1 MRPLSAY
8 GSGLRFLERL
18 RDSEKHL
25 VGEVGEEL
33 PHLHRLFGGEVVLP
47 GQLHRGVVQPL
58 AEERE
63 RLYGIAEAEAVP
75 DELAAVLVADLARL
89 IDEVGAAG
97 SLGHVLG
104 DEGDQAAAEG
114 PKALPIALGDAGVPG
129 R

>member
-8 GSGLRFLERL
+8 GSGLRSLERP

-33 PHLHRLFGGEVVLP
+33 PHVDRLFGGEVVFP

-63 RLYGIAEAEAVP
+63 RLYGIAEAEAIT
-75 DELAAVLVADLARL
+75 DELAAVLAADLARL
-89 IDEVGAAG
+89 IDEGGAAG
-97 SLGHVLG
+97 PPWEL
-104 DEGDQAAAEG
+104 
-114 PKALPIALGDAGVPG
+114 I
-129 R
+129 